1 MLDADAA
8 LIRLKEGNEKFRNG
22 ESNIQVDEDSRLK
35 LVDQQKPFAII
46 LGCSD
51 SRVPAELIFAQGL
64 GELFVIRVAGN
75 ITTATQTGSVEFAAE
90 NFGTKLVVVLGH
102 SSCGAI
108 KATIGAL
115 ENPGQDSTPNL
126 QAIVDSIKPGIS
138 SCFESND
145 SMEAKVEKAI
155 RANVQATIDKL
166 LSESELLKQKVA
178 EGGLKIV
185 GAEYNLESGA
195 VDFF

>member
-138 SCFESND
+138 SCFESDD

>member
-126 QAIVDSIKPGIS
+126 
-138 SCFESND
+138 
-145 SMEAKVEKAI
+145 
-155 RANVQATIDKL
+155 
-166 LSESELLKQKVA
+166 
-178 EGGLKIV
+178 
-185 GAEYNLESGA
+185 
-195 VDFF
+195 